1 MDAKELTKVYEDYS
15 SRTRELEKKV
25 EYLEQELEKLR
36 ILYGDMKYDILD
48 LQRRKDK

>member
-25 EYLEQELEKLR
+25 DYLEQELGKLR
-36 ILYGDMKYDILD
+36 MLYGDMKYDVLE
-48 LQRRKDK
+48 LQRRKNG